1 MGVGNLRRI
10 RLWPMMVVFGMGGLI
25 SFRAV
30 FADLAAQ
37 HPRRIPKRRDKAERR

>member
-1 MGVGNLRRI
+1 
-10 RLWPMMVVFGMGGLI
+10 MMVVFGMGGLI

-37 HPRRIPKRRDKAERR
+37 HPRRIPRRGDKVERR